1 MSRLFA
7 VAAIFVA
14 VASAA
19 AIPGSAVFVAVASAK
34 TKMYHGTFLYH
45 GTIIA
50 HPAAPVNVYMRRS
63 RPEYKTEP
71 V

>member
-1 MSRLFA
+1 MSRLFT
-7 VAAIFVA
+7 VA
-14 VASAA
+14 
-19 AIPGSAVFVAVASAK
+19 AVFVAVASAK

-71 V
+71 VYPPRGMVVRMPRHG

>member
-7 VAAIFVA
+7 VAAV
-14 VASAA
+14 
-19 AIPGSAVFVAVASAK
+19 PVAVASAK

-71 V
+71 VQPPRSVIVRVPRRG